1 MVVIITG
8 GTRGIGK
15 ACAEVFEREGWDV
28 VITSSKEDVRDY
40 DMCRSVVKD
49 AVDDYGKIDCLV
61 NNAGIVRNKPFYL
74 MSQEEW
80 HDVIDV
86 NLTGVFN
93 MTKACLHHLMR
104 AKGNVVNIS
113 SVAAIMGMRGQV
125 NYSAA
130 KAGVLGFTRALSRE
144 MAPFNVRV
152 NALAVGLVETDMTK
166 DDLLLSN
173 KQEMVKCFIPM
184 ARPGQPIDV
193 AEMVYFLATEKAKYI
208 TGDVIRID
216 GGLVTGDD
224 G

>member
-28 VITSSKEDVRDY
+28 VVTSSKEDVRDY

-49 AVDDYGKIDCLV
+49 TIDDYGKIDCLV

-93 MTKACLHHLMR
+93 MTKAALHHLMR
-104 AKGNVVNIS
+104 AKGNIVNIS

-144 MAPFNVRV
+144 MASFDVRV
-152 NALAVGLVETDMTK
+152 NALAVGLIETDMTK
-166 DDLLLSN
+166 DDLQLSN

-184 ARPGQPIDV
+184 AKPGQPIDV